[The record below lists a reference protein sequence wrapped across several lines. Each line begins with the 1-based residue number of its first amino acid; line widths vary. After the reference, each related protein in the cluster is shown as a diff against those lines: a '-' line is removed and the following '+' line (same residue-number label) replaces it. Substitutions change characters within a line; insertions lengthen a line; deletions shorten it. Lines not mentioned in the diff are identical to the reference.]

1 MNGKQARNLRK
12 LVREDMGQLPLVQYE
27 EKNLHTRWLNTGVL
41 NLDGT
46 PKMVPFTTST
56 RELGGCQRKAY
67 QKAKKLHH
75 LFHGR

>member
-1 MNGKQARNLRK
+1 MNGKQARNLRN
-12 LVREDMGQLPLVQYE
+12 LIREEMGQLPLVQYE
-27 EKNLHTRWLNTGVL
+27 DTNKHTRWYNTGVL

-46 PKMVPFTTST
+46 PGMAPITTST
-56 RELGGCQRKAY
+56 RQLVGCQRKAY